1 MVGGT
6 AAHGSSYNLPG
17 FRKTSRHFG
26 VYSGLAGLFFSPG
39 TSGYYG
45 LNEEKNVCES
55 ISPGIARNIIEKVSG
70 WRLEHSIL
78 TGASE

>member
-6 AAHGSSYNLPG
+6 AAPRSRYNFLGP
-17 FRKTSRHFG
+17 RKTSRHFN

-39 TSGYYG
+39 TSDYCG
-45 LNEEKNVCES
+45 LNEEENVCES

-70 WRLEHSIL
+70 WLKHSIL